1 MLDSVI
7 SWAVHYYGLVTT
19 DWLTFTIFIGVLACI
34 YILLMTVSEVLE
46 KLTNSGEK
54 ERDVLAEAQA
64 YLDTIEYGKP
74 LTPLRGGNSFNN
86 RATSMDDDAGDKVI
100 SDLTTFM
107 NQVEQERF
115 IQESNDDL
123 FRAMHEL
130 EDMTMSDLDALD
142 DFTDDSLNESMNS
155 LDFDDPNKF

>member
-1 MLDSVI
+1 MLDSVM
-7 SWAVHYYGLVTT
+7 SWTVHYYGLVTK
-19 DWLTFTIFIGVLACI
+19 DWLTFSIFIGVLFCI
-34 YILLMTVSEVLE
+34 YIVLVVVSKVLE

-86 RATSMDDDAGDKVI
+86 RATSVDDDAGDKVI

-115 IQESNDDL
+115 IRESNDDL
-123 FRAMHEL
+123 FRAMQEL
-130 EDMTMSDLDALD
+130 EDMTMSDLDAID
-142 DFTDDSLNESMNS
+142 DFTNDSLNESMNS
-155 LDFDDPNKF
+155 LDFDNHNQF

>member
-1 MLDSVI
+1 MLDSAM
-7 SWAVHYYGLVTT
+7 SWVTHYYGLVTK

-34 YILLMTVSEVLE
+34 YILLVTVSMLVG

-86 RATSMDDDAGDKVI
+86 RITSMDDDAGDKVI

-115 IQESNDDL
+115 IRESNDDL
-123 FRAMHEL
+123 FRAMQEL

-142 DFTDDSLNESMNS
+142 DFANDSLNESMNS
-155 LDFDDPNKF
+155 LDFDNHNQF